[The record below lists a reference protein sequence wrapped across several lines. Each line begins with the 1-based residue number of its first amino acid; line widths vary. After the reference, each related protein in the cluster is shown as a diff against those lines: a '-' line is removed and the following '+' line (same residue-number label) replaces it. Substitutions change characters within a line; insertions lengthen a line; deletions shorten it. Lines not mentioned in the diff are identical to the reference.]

1 MAEVPQSTVWY
12 FRYLNESW
20 MKLASKQPC
29 LSPDQ
34 IQRQLW
40 DQWIHGIG
48 QASGGGDATSNMT
61 GCDAGV
67 QLGVD
72 LQQGD
77 KLGAGL
83 FSHARE
89 GAALS
94 RETSKHAAP
103 EQATPSPPTNSPQP
117 NTSIPLYHD
126 EPETVPLRA
135 SPSFANQAKDI
146 GVTSCIG
153 GSPVLKHEED
163 QDPGFLL
170 LLNQLAPVLERDGPM
185 NKEQAIIMV
194 RKKWKD
200 MGAEEKEVWNGMAKR
215 EKKQEKQSGKG
226 TFDSVSSLPNKDREK
241 EVRRDMTREG
251 KRQKTSVAREETG
264 LVGDGKKQEAQV
276 QRSSKPN
283 KGMKFD
289 TSVKVKRVTKIRKR
303 SPASSSTL
311 SPQIN
316 SPKAKSNNLPICN
329 KDNTDPTR
337 ATNSSDDDESGLR
350 HLMTHLVP
358 KLMEGG
364 VVNLEV
370 AQAMVTK
377 KWGEMGVEEKASW
390 IQMARSRIIMEKA
403 AEQPEMHDH
412 QKSSPCREKPA
423 VASDKIDSKAAVKE
437 DPKIQ
442 SPQSPAVNEGNLKGG
457 TSPQMSK
464 ALESS
469 SEMNCNHIE
478 AAAVNETK
486 EVVERS
492 PNEDRGATNAEA
504 VNESANG
511 HLLQE
516 ESRSSTMEAIASSSR
531 HTGSKYEKTGGEG
544 GQLRKNRA
552 ETSECGEEFQ
562 NESREAAQE
571 RFVNSKPG
579 QKREREDVNE
589 SGSAEKKEKVEP
601 GLIYLLANLTAEMMK
616 RGGVQTKEEAEDLV
630 RDKWNAMDADE
641 KGVWSSLV
649 QQEEIPH
656 QV

>member
-1 MAEVPQSTVWY
+1 
-12 FRYLNESW
+12 
-20 MKLASKQPC
+20 
-29 LSPDQ
+29 
-34 IQRQLW
+34 
-40 DQWIHGIG
+40 
-48 QASGGGDATSNMT
+48 
-61 GCDAGV
+61 
-67 QLGVD
+67 
-72 LQQGD
+72 
-77 KLGAGL
+77 
-83 FSHARE
+83 
-89 GAALS
+89 
-94 RETSKHAAP
+94 
-103 EQATPSPPTNSPQP
+103 
-117 NTSIPLYHD
+117 
-126 EPETVPLRA
+126 
-135 SPSFANQAKDI
+135 
-146 GVTSCIG
+146 
-153 GSPVLKHEED
+153 
-163 QDPGFLL
+163 
-170 LLNQLAPVLERDGPM
+170 M

-200 MGAEEKEVWNGMAKR
+200 MGVEEKEVWNGMAKR
-215 EKKQEKQSGKG
+215 GKKQEKQSGKG

-303 SPASSSTL
+303 SPASSSSL

-403 AEQPEMHDH
+403 AEQPEVTIFFALCILFVKIQPMHDCFNLVQMHDH

-492 PNEDRGATNAEA
+492 PNEDRGATNAKA
-504 VNESANG
+504 INESANG

-571 RFVNSKPG
+571 RFVNSKTG

-630 RDKWNAMDADE
+630 
-641 KGVWSSLV
+641 STT
-649 QQEEIPH
+649 Q
-656 QV
+656 